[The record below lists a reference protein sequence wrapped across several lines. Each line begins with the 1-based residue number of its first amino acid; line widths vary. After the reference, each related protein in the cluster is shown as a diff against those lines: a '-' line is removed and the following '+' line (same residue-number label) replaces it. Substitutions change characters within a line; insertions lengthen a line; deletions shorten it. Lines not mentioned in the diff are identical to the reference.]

1 MLVHPAAAD
10 FQQRRDLVDGEQVV
24 EIDLRIVGASGINAM
39 GGRCI
44 AIHVSKCHT
53 EPQFLRLVG
62 ELRWA
67 MSPTPRT
74 LERALKRWLHA
85 GNLEAC
91 ELGAFLSGRRPK
103 LARGFWGNPPS
114 CRTHKRVI
122 SLPVTSQEDL
132 RPTQAIA

>member
-62 ELRWA
+62 ELGWRCGRHRGRSSLRSSGGC
-67 MSPTPRT
+67 MRT
-74 LERALKRWLHA
+74 TWRLAT
-85 GNLEAC
+85 C
-91 ELGAFLSGRRPK
+91 AFLSGRRPK

-114 CRTHKRVI
+114 YRTHKRVI
-122 SLPVTSQEDL
+122 SLPVISQEDL